1 MKRAELEALIMKK
14 AAAEPDFRE
23 QLLADPK
30 GTLQS
35 MLDDMKPGF
44 VLPENLNVSINQE
57 TPDQIYMTMPHIPE
71 GGATAESGEAV
82 AVVALINT
90 AVCIDV
96 VQVVETSVV
105 TTTSGSVEVNVVV
118 D

>member
-14 AAAEPDFRE
+14 AADEPDFRE

-30 GTLQS
+30 GTLQG
-35 MLDDMKPGF
+35 MLNDMKPGF

-82 AVVALINT
+82 QVVALINT

-105 TTTSGSVEVNVVV
+105 ISGSADVNIVVS
-118 D
+118 